1 MQHQCGQSF
10 YHLHSQTN
18 GLLEPVNELGTHVNS
33 NIKNETTVTLYT
45 SYLGPVL
52 VTGERIDSENI
63 GLESQHKINNNNT
76 VRVKVVDAVEHNIN
90 HQLRYPLNNLRPL
103 KAKVINIEK
112 NKYYY
117 ILTQMAMEKI
127 LLCQGRPSDSVSE
140 EIERLSTSEFISL
153 YENTYPELFTQVVNK
168 PLSKYKK
175 IYQEVVKYNSPVDII
190 FCTCNYLDFLYEKT
204 QMISVNKLDTL
215 ISVSGVP
222 KLDNAYFT
230 GQYMMYGAGD
240 KMFYPLTAA
249 DVIGHELSHG
259 LVSGTANLEYKG
271 HSGALNESFADVVG
285 VMFEFW
291 LYDKY
296 PQLHGKEDWMVGED
310 LGMTRPFL
318 RSFENPEGGNQP
330 SLYQGKHYLN
340 PNSEMDFGGVH
351 INSGITNHCF
361 YLMSQEKDKYTM
373 FSHFINCLLELTK
386 RSNFMDFRDTL
397 KRVSQNDPTIQNAL
411 NTVGFTDSAVTDY
424 GKQPSPSPSQ
434 QNGFKPLSSIQSALN
449 NTVQKF
455 LSSRRYSNGIW
466 LAVGTVEGSVASSGG
481 WADKT
486 IHKKTQDDD
495 PLQMGS
501 TTKMLCANYMYK
513 CIDKG
518 LVKIDKRISKYIPEY
533 SSHFRTGD
541 QITVR
546 HLLEMSSGLVDH
558 SNSIPESEWSKWY
571 FTPMEIIKATPPNSK
586 FTPGT
591 RYDYCNTNY
600 LLLGLIIKKV
610 TGKHMW
616 ENDDFYGDNL
626 NGKLSSTIFPLDK
639 GYPLTPSF
647 DSKGMKHTYY
657 HPTPISYTA
666 GMCVSTVKDYSTLF
680 YELFSRPWITQT
692 SFDTFTAK
700 NRSTGQQGYYGGGC
714 YVGGGFKELGG
725 GDWTMDDIYCH
736 SGLYPGDWLTMVLYC
751 KKYDF
756 SFVVNWNSS
765 EPVSQLGQEVTWL
778 VNTMM
783 TELGMMENSRP
794 PHRPQRRFPQRP
806 QRRFPHRP
814 PPHRFPRRPQRFHLI
829 ENGYLTE
836 KI

>member
-18 GLLEPVNELGTHVNS
+18 GLLEPVIELGNHVNPV
-33 NIKNETTVTLYT
+33 IKNETSVMLYT

-52 VTGERIDSENI
+52 VTGERIDSKNI
-63 GLESQHKINNNNT
+63 GLETQHKINNNNT

-103 KAKVINIEK
+103 TSKVVNIEK
-112 NKYYY
+112 NKDYY

-127 LLCQGRPSDSVSE
+127 LLSEGRPSDKMRE
-140 EIERLSTSEFISL
+140 EIERLKTSGFISL
-153 YENTYPELFTQVVNK
+153 YENIYPELFKHGCSESV
-168 PLSKYKK
+168 SKYKK
-175 IYQEVVKYNSPVDII
+175 IYQEVVKQNSPVDIM

-204 QMISVNKLDTL
+204 QMVSVNKLDTL

-240 KMFYPLTAA
+240 KMFYPLTSA

-259 LVSGTANLEYKG
+259 LVNGTANLEYKG
-271 HSGALNESFADVVG
+271 HSGALNESFADVAG

-296 PQLHGKEDWMVGED
+296 PELHGKEDWMVGED

-318 RSFENPEGGNQP
+318 RSFENPEQGNQP
-330 SLYQGKHYLN
+330 SSYQGKNYLN

-351 INSGITNHCF
+351 INSGIPNHCF

-373 FSHFINCLLELTK
+373 FSHFINCLLDLSK
-386 RSNFMDFRDTL
+386 HSNFMDFRDTL
-397 KRVSQNDPTIQNAL
+397 KRVSHNDPIIQKAL
-411 NTVGFTDSAVTDY
+411 DTVGFTDSAVTDY
-424 GKQPSPSPSQ
+424 GKQPIPCPSPSPRPE
-434 QNGFKPLSSIQSALN
+434 NGFKPLSSIQSALN

-466 LAVGTVEGSVASSGG
+466 LGVGTMEGSVTSSGG
-481 WADKT
+481 WADRTRHQKA
-486 IHKKTQDDD
+486 QDND

-501 TTKMLCANYMYK
+501 TTKMLCAVAMYK

-533 SSHFRTGD
+533 SSHFRTGE

-626 NGKLSSTIFPLDK
+626 NGISLSSTIFPLDK
-639 GYPLTPSF
+639 GYNLTPSF
-647 DSKGMKHTYY
+647 DSKGVKHTYY

-666 GMCVSTVKDYSTLF
+666 GMCVSTVKDYSRLF
-680 YELFSRPWITQT
+680 YELFSRPWISKT

-700 NRSTGQQGYYGGGC
+700 NRSAGQQGYYGGGC

-783 TELGMMENSRP
+783 KELGMMEKTQP
-794 PHRPQRRFPQRP
+794 QHRPQHRPQPRRFPP
-806 QRRFPHRP
+806 RRFP
-814 PPHRFPRRPQRFHLI
+814 
-829 ENGYLTE
+829 LTE
-836 KI
+836 DDYLIDYNVYY